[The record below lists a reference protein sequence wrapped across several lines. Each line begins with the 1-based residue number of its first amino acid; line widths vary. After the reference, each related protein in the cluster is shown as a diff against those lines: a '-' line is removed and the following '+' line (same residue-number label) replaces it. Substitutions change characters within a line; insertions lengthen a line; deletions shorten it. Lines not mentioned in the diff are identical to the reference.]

1 MSLACGPTRQL
12 LKWTLDWLIEIRGYV
27 CRHCSRSPAQQS
39 MWAVWRVFG
48 LRILSSSSELKPFP
62 RSLVSFHEF
71 PSAVKS
77 ISPLLQRKWFSL
89 SLLILRW
96 ILDCAN
102 MYNIFITI
110 IYLIILFM
118 YVFICVYIKKFG
130 VNLTWLLD
138 CIEIFIN
145 NFSKFAVIAFL
156 YNETY
161 RLSIRWIV
169 C

>member
-27 CRHCSRSPAQQS
+27 CRHCSRSPARQS

-77 ISPLLQRKWFSL
+77 ISSLLQRKWFSL

-102 MYNIFITI
+102 MYNISTHS
-110 IYLIILFM
+110 YLCMHL
-118 YVFICVYIKKFG
+118 YVYIKKFG

-138 CIEIFIN
+138 CIE
-145 NFSKFAVIAFL
+145 FL
-156 YNETY
+156 
-161 RLSIRWIV
+161 
-169 C
+169 